1 MMAETC
7 FLAES
12 AICYPPLYDEL
23 RACTS
28 RPIDTVETVA
38 MSAVGA
44 AIEQNAGAIL
54 VLSTSGNTA
63 RLISKYRPN
72 VPIITG
78 RDLIYNYALPLT
90 PISQS
95 RGINKLLVR
104 FTCTVAAIHS
114 GIPNLVE
121 CLLANG
127 RQMLTIESGK
137 YSSCLRNEELIRF
150 HSFGLKSALELRIIK
165 PGEAIVAVQG
175 WRQGSFHTNTMRI
188 LTVPTDQADLVMT
201 PLTTQ

>member
-28 RPIDTVETVA
+28 RPTDTIETVSMA
-38 MSAVGA
+38 AVGA
-44 AIEQNAGAIL
+44 ASEQNAGAIL

-78 RDLIYNYALPLT
+78 KILSIT
-90 PISQS
+90 
-95 RGINKLLVR
+95 
-104 FTCTVAAIHS
+104 IHY
-114 GIPNLVE
+114 L
-121 CLLANG
+121 
-127 RQMLTIESGK
+127 
-137 YSSCLRNEELIRF
+137 
-150 HSFGLKSALELRIIK
+150 
-165 PGEAIVAVQG
+165 
-175 WRQGSFHTNTMRI
+175 
-188 LTVPTDQADLVMT
+188 
-201 PLTTQ
+201 